1 MEDIGLSFI
10 EPTWSMMD
18 QFVHDKLY
26 SAFNYDQ
33 SSFSHPVSVA
43 LQDPKNL
50 ADILDTLSYAKVW
63 TKDDNFFFFL
73 IILILFNFKKYV
85 HNLQKY
91 LE

>member
-1 MEDIGLSFI
+1 MKWWNDIWLTEGFATYTEDIGLSFI

-50 ADILDTLSYAKVW
+50 ADILDTLTYAKV
-63 TKDDNFFFFL
+63 
-73 IILILFNFKKYV
+73 
-85 HNLQKY
+85 
-91 LE
+91 